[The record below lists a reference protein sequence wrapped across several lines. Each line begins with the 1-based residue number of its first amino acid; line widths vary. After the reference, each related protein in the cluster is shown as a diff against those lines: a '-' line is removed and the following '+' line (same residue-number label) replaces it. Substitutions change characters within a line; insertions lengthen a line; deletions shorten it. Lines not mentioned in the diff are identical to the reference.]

1 MDLAFFSGSQ
11 AEARRSVLAL
21 QSTPRRAKEIIL
33 CCAHMPG
40 CLGASMKGNLHL
52 YSHYF
57 LGLDPWRSD
66 TTKSTFAV
74 RNINMKF
81 PPSFK
86 NMTECK

>member
-1 MDLAFFSGSQ
+1 
-11 AEARRSVLAL
+11 
-21 QSTPRRAKEIIL
+21 
-33 CCAHMPG
+33 
-40 CLGASMKGNLHL
+40 MKGNLHL